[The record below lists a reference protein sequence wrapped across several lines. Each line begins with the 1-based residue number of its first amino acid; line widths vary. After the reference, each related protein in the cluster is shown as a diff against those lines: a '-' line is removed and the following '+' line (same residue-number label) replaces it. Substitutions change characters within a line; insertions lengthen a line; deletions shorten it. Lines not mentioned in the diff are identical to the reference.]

1 MNAEIDWKILVG
13 QIINFAILFFV
24 LKQFAYKPFL
34 SLLEKRRKK
43 IEEGI
48 RMSVEAEDNL
58 KKISEVKRK
67 MELKNEEDR
76 KAILIKADQDA
87 KKRLEEA
94 MKTAEG
100 ERVGLLAKAE
110 KEAIALKDKEKE
122 NTKKAIV
129 DNAFNLVEKLIKEN
143 MDDAKNKK
151 VSEEFLSKLK
161 I

>member
-24 LKQFAYKPFL
+24 LKYFLYKPFL

-48 RMSVEAEDNL
+48 KMSNEAEENL
-58 KKISEVKRK
+58 KKVSEVKRK

-76 KAILIKADQDA
+76 KAILIRAEQDA

-94 MKTAEG
+94 MKAAE
-100 ERVGLLAKAE
+100 EDRAGLLAKAE
-110 KEAIALKDKEKE
+110 KEAAALKEKEKE

-129 DNAFNLVEKLIKEN
+129 DNAFNLVEKLVKES
-143 MDDAKNKK
+143 MDDSKNKK
-151 VSEEFLSKLK
+151 ISEEFLSKLK